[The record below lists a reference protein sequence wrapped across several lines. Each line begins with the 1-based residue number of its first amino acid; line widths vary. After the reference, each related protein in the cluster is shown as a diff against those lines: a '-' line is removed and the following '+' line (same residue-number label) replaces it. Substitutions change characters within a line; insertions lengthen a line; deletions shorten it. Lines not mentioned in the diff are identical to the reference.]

1 MELCDCATPFHERG
15 HALAHYSHCGIARP
29 GAAIVATRSQAPR
42 FTSPIEMKRARA
54 LRAPQVDVGVSRKAT
69 GRGHGALGSHTFHH
83 PSCRSL
89 ARQRLASLGDLT

>member
-42 FTSPIEMKRARA
+42 FTSSIEMKHARA
-54 LRAPQVDVGVSRKAT
+54 LRAPQVDVGVARRPRGVGTAHSGVTHFMTRAV
-69 GRGHGALGSHTFHH
+69 GRWRGS
-83 PSCRSL
+83 
-89 ARQRLASLGDLT
+89 ASPRWEI